1 VSRADF
7 DDGGRERFIT
17 ECNSKVRSIMSK
29 LKIFSSAVI
38 GAVLIGSSS
47 GCAVSGMRGLSG
59 SPGDDGISAHVRAQL
74 SQYPSLRSSDS
85 LRVQTYGRV
94 VYLTGQ
100 AATDEQRDL
109 AESVTSEVAGV
120 VRVVDTISVS
130 FPGA

>member
-1 VSRADF
+1 MSR
-7 DDGGRERFIT
+7 
-17 ECNSKVRSIMSK
+17 
-29 LKIFSSAVI
+29 LKIFYSAVI

-47 GCAVSGMRGLSG
+47 GCEVSGGRGLSG
-59 SPGDDGISAHVRAQL
+59 SPGDAAISAHVRAQL
-74 SQYPSLRSSDS
+74 SQYPSLRDSNS

-100 AATDEQRDL
+100 VDTDEQRDL

-120 VRVVDTISVS
+120 VRVVDTISLS

>member
-1 VSRADF
+1 MSR
-7 DDGGRERFIT
+7 
-17 ECNSKVRSIMSK
+17 

-38 GAVLIGSSS
+38 GAVLIGSTS
-47 GCAVSGMRGLSG
+47 GCAVSGGRGLSG

-100 AATDEQRDL
+100 VDTDEQRDL

-120 VRVVDTISVS
+120 ARVVDTISIS

>member
-1 VSRADF
+1 
-7 DDGGRERFIT
+7 
-17 ECNSKVRSIMSK
+17 MSK

-47 GCAVSGMRGLSG
+47 GCAVSGVRGLSG
-59 SPGDDGISAHVRAQL
+59 SPRDDGISAHVRAQL

-85 LRVQTYGRV
+85 LRVKTYGRV

-100 AATDEQRDL
+100 VATDEERDL

-120 VRVVDTISVS
+120 ARVVDTISIS

>member
-1 VSRADF
+1 
-7 DDGGRERFIT
+7 
-17 ECNSKVRSIMSK
+17 MSG

-47 GCAVSGMRGLSG
+47 GCAVSGGRGLSA
-59 SPGDDGISAHVRAQL
+59 SPGDDGVSAHVRARLAQC
-74 SQYPSLRSSDS
+74 PSLPNSNS

-100 AATDEQRDL
+100 VDTDEQRDL
-109 AESVTSEVAGV
+109 AESITSGVAGV
-120 VRVVDTISVS
+120 ARVVDTISLN

>member
-1 VSRADF
+1 MSR
-7 DDGGRERFIT
+7 I
-17 ECNSKVRSIMSK
+17 
-29 LKIFSSAVI
+29 KIFSSAVI

-47 GCAVSGMRGLSG
+47 GCAVSGGRGLSG
-59 SPGDDGISAHVRAQL
+59 SPGDNGISAHVREQL
-74 SQYPSLRSSDS
+74 SQCPSLGNSDS

-100 AATDEQRDL
+100 VDTDEQRDL

-120 VRVVDTISVS
+120 ARVVDTISLS

>member
-1 VSRADF
+1 MSR
-7 DDGGRERFIT
+7 
-17 ECNSKVRSIMSK
+17 

-47 GCAVSGMRGLSG
+47 GCAVSEVRGSSG

-100 AATDEQRDL
+100 VDTAEQRDL

-120 VRVVDTISVS
+120 ARVVDTIGLS

>member
-1 VSRADF
+1 
-7 DDGGRERFIT
+7 
-17 ECNSKVRSIMSK
+17 MSK

-47 GCAVSGMRGLSG
+47 GCAVSGARGLSG

-85 LRVQTYGRV
+85 LRVKTYGRV

-100 AATDEQRDL
+100 VATDEERDL

-120 VRVVDTISVS
+120 ARVVDTVSIS

>member
-1 VSRADF
+1 
-7 DDGGRERFIT
+7 
-17 ECNSKVRSIMSK
+17 MSG

-47 GCAVSGMRGLSG
+47 GCAVSGARGLSA
-59 SPGDDGISAHVRAQL
+59 SPGDDRVSAHVRAQL
-74 SQYPSLRSSDS
+74 AQCPSLRSPDS

-100 AATDEQRDL
+100 VDSDEQREL
-109 AESVTSEVAGV
+109 AESIASEVAGV
-120 VRVVDTISVS
+120 ARVVDTISLS

>member
-1 VSRADF
+1 MSR
-7 DDGGRERFIT
+7 
-17 ECNSKVRSIMSK
+17 

-38 GAVLIGSSS
+38 GAALIGSSS
-47 GCAVSGMRGLSG
+47 GCAVSRVRGLSG
-59 SPGDDGISAHVRAQL
+59 SPGDDGISAHVREQL
-74 SQYPSLRSSDS
+74 SQYPSLRSPDS

-100 AATDEQRDL
+100 VDTAEQRDL

-120 VRVVDTISVS
+120 ERVVDTISLS

>member
-1 VSRADF
+1 
-7 DDGGRERFIT
+7 
-17 ECNSKVRSIMSK
+17 MSK
-29 LKIFSSAVI
+29 LTIFSATLI

-47 GCAVSGMRGLSG
+47 GCAVSGVRGLSG

-100 AATDEQRDL
+100 VDSDEQRDL
-109 AESVTSEVAGV
+109 AESLTSEVDGV
-120 VRVVDTISVS
+120 ARVVDTISIS

>member
-1 VSRADF
+1 MSR
-7 DDGGRERFIT
+7 
-17 ECNSKVRSIMSK
+17 

-38 GAVLIGSSS
+38 GAVLIGLSS
-47 GCAVSGMRGLSG
+47 GCAVRGLSG

-85 LRVQTYGRV
+85 LRVRTYGRV

-100 AATDEQRDL
+100 VDTDEQRDL

-120 VRVVDTISVS
+120 ARVVDTISLS

>member
-1 VSRADF
+1 
-7 DDGGRERFIT
+7 
-17 ECNSKVRSIMSK
+17 MSK
-29 LKIFSSAVI
+29 LKMFSSAVI

-47 GCAVSGMRGLSG
+47 GCAVSGVRGLSG

-100 AATDEQRDL
+100 VATDEERDL

-120 VRVVDTISVS
+120 ARVVDTIGIS

>member
-1 VSRADF
+1 
-7 DDGGRERFIT
+7 
-17 ECNSKVRSIMSK
+17 MSK
-29 LKIFSSAVI
+29 LKIFSAALI

-47 GCAVSGMRGLSG
+47 GCAVSGVRGLSG
-59 SPGDDGISAHVRAQL
+59 SPGDDGISTHVRAQL

-100 AATDEQRDL
+100 VDSDEQRDL
-109 AESVTSEVAGV
+109 AESLTSEVDDVA
-120 VRVVDTISVS
+120 RVVDTISIS